1 MDVVGVDGMG
11 LAHRDAEVKVVKL
24 DNRSSPSVA
33 LMGIVGSAATVR
45 VHHWSRTASQ
55 SSPKCCIAM
64 ESALDL
70 TAQDGA
76 EPGDWGTTPLNMAQP
91 HR

>member
-1 MDVVGVDGMG
+1 ME
-11 LAHRDAEVKVVKL
+11 RDAEVKVVKL

-45 VHHWSRTASQ
+45 VHNWSRTASQ
-55 SSPKCCIAM
+55 SSPKCCIAIAM

-76 EPGDWGTTPLNMAQP
+76 EPGDWGTTPLNMARP